1 MADLINDLKSALA
14 LGEVRMNNKIVYV
27 TKDEAQL
34 IKADAVQNREIY
46 FAEID
51 GAEIKVEK
59 DYVRAMAEAFAFSH
73 KLPEMKLGWYNDYIT
88 DLMWIEQKEI
98 VLIINNYDLMLVDNL
113 KLKNDIMADFEE
125 IILPWWEEEVVGHM
139 VGGVPRK
146 FLVYLE
152 RLQAS
157 LSS

>member
-1 MADLINDLKSALA
+1 
-14 LGEVRMNNKIVYV
+14 MNNKIVYV
-27 TKDEAQL
+27 TKNEAQL

-51 GAEIKVEK
+51 GAEIKTEE
-59 DYVRAMAEAFAFSH
+59 DYVRAMAEAFAFPH
-73 KLPEMKLGWYNDYIT
+73 KLPEMKLGWYNDYIN

-157 LSS
+157 LSSLL

>member
-1 MADLINDLKSALA
+1 
-14 LGEVRMNNKIVYV
+14 MNNKIVYV
-27 TKDEAQL
+27 TKNEAQL

-51 GAEIKVEK
+51 GAEIKAEE
-59 DYVRAMAEAFAFSH
+59 DYVRAMAEAFAFPH
-73 KLPEMKLGWYNDYIT
+73 KLSEMKLGWYNDYIN

-125 IILPWWEEEVVGHM
+125 IILPWWEEEIVGHM

>member
-1 MADLINDLKSALA
+1 
-14 LGEVRMNNKIVYV
+14 MNNKIVYV
-27 TKDEAQL
+27 TRNEAQL

-51 GAEIKVEK
+51 GAEIKTEE
-59 DYVRAMAEAFAFSH
+59 DYVRAMAEAFAFLN
-73 KLPEMKLGWYNDYIT
+73 KLPEMKLGWYNDYIN

-98 VLIINNYDLMLVDNL
+98 VLLINNYDLMLVDNL

-152 RLQAS
+152 RLQTSAKNICKV
-157 LSS
+157 